1 MALSIWPADLYP
13 TFDGYSMEHGRDVSV
28 LRFGR
33 GGYEQRIARDGGAFR
48 AYTLTLRLSDKDR
61 KRVEAFFSALGY
73 EATSFLWRDPFDNQR
88 DAQSL
93 GTSVAAQT
101 VFNLP
106 TTGDARGDYPVSAIT
121 SILRDDG
128 TVVSI
133 ASVDTD
139 ARTITASS
147 APVASSVMTGDWA
160 FYKRVRL
167 DGRPRWTPL
176 GEGAAY
182 EVSLRFVEVPA

>member
-1 MALSIWPADLYP
+1 MQYGKTKLYNLLSNSPREGWTTQKIRDLI
-13 TFDGYSMEHGRDVSV
+13 DS
-28 LRFGR
+28 
-33 GGYEQRIARDGGAFR
+33 
-48 AYTLTLRLSDKDR
+48 
-61 KRVEAFFSALGY
+61 
-73 EATSFLWRDPFDNQR
+73 LWRDPFDFQR

-101 VFNLP
+101 VFTLP

-128 TVVSI
+128 AVVSI

-182 EVSLRFVEVPA
+182 ETSLRFVEVPA